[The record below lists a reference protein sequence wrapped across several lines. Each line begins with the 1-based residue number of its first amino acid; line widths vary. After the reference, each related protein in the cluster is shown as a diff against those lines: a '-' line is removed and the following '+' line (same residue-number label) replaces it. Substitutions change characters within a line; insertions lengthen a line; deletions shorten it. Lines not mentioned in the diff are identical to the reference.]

1 MPLPGRWCM
10 SSLHSTASFVA
21 LEQRAGVDDSV
32 ETPTRNGGAG
42 KVSSEPYPVND
53 GWWTAVTATR
63 NQTIPQ

>member
-1 MPLPGRWCM
+1 VGTSPL
-10 SSLHSTASFVA
+10 SSALLRLFVA
-21 LEQRAGVDDSV
+21 LEQRAGADDSV